1 MLEEHVFRVYDDNH
15 DGYVD
20 FVEFMAIFYIMS
32 EKPPEEIMTKIFQM
46 FDINQDGIIT
56 QEKSIFFKNY
66 KYLQKYLSTPPIY
79 LKILHSPL
87 IAS

>member
-1 MLEEHVFRVYDDNH
+1 MYDDNH

>member
-1 MLEEHVFRVYDDNH
+1 MGGWVLKIYWTLPSLLNYIILSQ

-56 QEKSIFFKNY
+56 QE
-66 KYLQKYLSTPPIY
+66 
-79 LKILHSPL
+79 
-87 IAS
+87 

>member
-15 DGYVD
+15 DGYVH

-56 QEKSIFFKNY
+56 QE
-66 KYLQKYLSTPPIY
+66 
-79 LKILHSPL
+79 
-87 IAS
+87 